1 MTLTQLQATPNAKRD
16 AIPPFLVEIAF
27 SNVEA
32 CWMRAAIFWLIWVC
46 GVATLDAQT
55 AAPTSLASS
64 TPKNAVE
71 VVANPNKAEGQDFNI
86 EYLSRSF
93 AYSIDR
99 LSVWLSDILGP
110 WSKHD
115 LYLQIT
121 PAKII
126 LGILSAL
133 VALAILQI
141 LRLLLGVIHRRHH
154 NEPSKRFWVGGILR
168 ALRKGLGI
176 FFWVT
181 AIFLFV
187 SPLLPH
193 IAIGLQNE
201 RVFGLVSKVTE
212 LGYFAALVVF
222 CYYLTQL
229 INSWLTIHAQRQPR
243 KWYYPAF
250 PFLGKLLFYNFILI
264 SLQLCL
270 FLLQL
275 PGSAQDIGTRLVSIT
290 TAIVNCVNFIQ
301 LIGALE
307 DILVSRTGSRDYY
320 DIYKFRSFRTRL
332 RVLRHLLVFLVILIC
347 IGLILMN
354 IDAVRQVGT
363 GLLASAGVAGVIFG
377 FAAQKSLST
386 IIAGLQIALTSPMK
400 IEDVVIV
407 EGEYGTIE
415 EITLTYVVVKLWDLR
430 RMILPVT
437 YFLDKPFQNWTRTS
451 SELIG
456 TVFLYTD
463 FMIPTEEIRRAGQQI
478 VAASP
483 LWDKRVYGAQV
494 TDWKNETIEIRILV
508 SSDTAGHL
516 FDLRCEVREKILDF
530 LQQRYPKAFPH
541 VRATFFPADGTNLG
555 QQHPERT
562 SNEEQIGQN

>member
-1 MTLTQLQATPNAKRD
+1 
-16 AIPPFLVEIAF
+16 
-27 SNVEA
+27 
-32 CWMRAAIFWLIWVC
+32 MRAAMFSLIWSGC
-46 GVATLDAQT
+46 IALAEAQT
-55 AAPTSLASS
+55 AAPTPTASLS
-64 TPKNAVE
+64 PKTVVEAV
-71 VVANPNKAEGQDFNI
+71 ADPSKAESQNFDI

-93 AYSIDR
+93 AFSIDR
-99 LSVWLSDILGP
+99 LSVQLSQTLGP
-110 WSKHD
+110 WSKYN
-115 LYLQIT
+115 LFLQIT

-133 VALAILQI
+133 VALAILQVV
-141 LRLLLGVIHRRHH
+141 RLLLAAVHRRRQ
-154 NEPSKRFWVGGILR
+154 NEPLERFWVGGILR
-168 ALRKGLGI
+168 ALRKGVGI

-181 AIFLFV
+181 AIFLFL

-193 IAIGLQNE
+193 IAIGLHNE
-201 RVFGLVSKVTE
+201 GVFHIVSKLTE
-212 LGYFAALVVF
+212 LGYFAALIVF
-222 CYYLTQL
+222 CYYLVLL
-229 INSWLTIHAQRQPR
+229 INSWLTLHAQREPR
-243 KWYYPAF
+243 QWYYPAF

-270 FLLQL
+270 NLLQL
-275 PGSAQDIGTRLVSIT
+275 PGSAQALGSKLVSIAS
-290 TAIVNCVNFIQ
+290 AIVNCVTFIQ
-301 LIGALE
+301 MIRAVE
-307 DILVSRTGSRDYY
+307 DMLVSRTSLRNHDT
-320 DIYKFRSFRTRL
+320 YKFRGFLTRL
-332 RVLRHLLVFLVILIC
+332 QVLRRLIVFLVIMIS
-347 IGLILMN
+347 IGVILMN

-386 IIAGLQIALTSPMK
+386 IIAGLQIALTGPMK
-400 IEDVVIV
+400 IDDVVIV

-430 RMILPVT
+430 RMILPIT

-456 TVFLYTD
+456 AVLLYTD
-463 FMIPTEEIRRAGQQI
+463 FMMPIEEIRRAAEKI

-516 FDLRCEVREKILDF
+516 FDLRCEVREKILNY
-530 LQQRYPKAFPH
+530 LQQRNPEAFPH
-541 VRATFFPADGTNLG
+541 VRTTFFPADGSSFG
-555 QQHPERT
+555 DQKPQR
-562 SNEEQIGQN
+562 SSK

>member
-1 MTLTQLQATPNAKRD
+1 
-16 AIPPFLVEIAF
+16 
-27 SNVEA
+27 
-32 CWMRAAIFWLIWVC
+32 MRAAMFSLIWLGC
-46 GVATLDAQT
+46 IALAETET
-55 AAPTSLASS
+55 AAPTPTASLS
-64 TPKNAVE
+64 PKTVVEAV
-71 VVANPNKAEGQDFNI
+71 ADPSKAESQNFDI

-93 AYSIDR
+93 AFSIDH
-99 LSVWLSDILGP
+99 LSGQLSQTLGP
-110 WSKHD
+110 WSKYN
-115 LYLQIT
+115 LFLQIT

-133 VALAILQI
+133 VALAILQVV
-141 LRLLLGVIHRRHH
+141 RLLLAAVHRRRH
-154 NEPSKRFWVGGILR
+154 NEASERFWVGGILR
-168 ALRKGLGI
+168 ALRKGVGI

-181 AIFLFV
+181 AIFLFL

-193 IAIGLQNE
+193 IAIGLHNE
-201 RVFGLVSKVTE
+201 GVFRIVSKLTE
-212 LGYFAALVVF
+212 LGYFAALIVF
-222 CYYLTQL
+222 CYYLVLL
-229 INSWLTIHAQRQPR
+229 INSWLTLHAQREPR
-243 KWYYPAF
+243 QWYYPAF

-270 FLLQL
+270 NLLQL
-275 PGSAQDIGTRLVSIT
+275 PGSAQALGSKLVSIAS
-290 TAIVNCVNFIQ
+290 AIVNCVTFIQ
-301 LIGALE
+301 MIRAVE
-307 DILVSRTGSRDYY
+307 DMLVSRTSLRNH
-320 DIYKFRSFRTRL
+320 DIYKFRGFLTRL
-332 RVLRHLLVFLVILIC
+332 QVLRRLIVFLVIIIS
-347 IGLILMN
+347 IGVILMN

-386 IIAGLQIALTSPMK
+386 IIAGLQIALTGPMK
-400 IEDVVIV
+400 IDDVVIV

-430 RMILPVT
+430 RMILPIT

-456 TVFLYTD
+456 AVLIYTD
-463 FMIPTEEIRRAGQQI
+463 FMMPIEEIRRAAEKI

-516 FDLRCEVREKILDF
+516 FDLRCEVREKILNY
-530 LQQRYPKAFPH
+530 LQQRNPEAFPH
-541 VRATFFPADGTNLG
+541 VRTAFFPADGSSFG
-555 QQHPERT
+555 DQKPQR
-562 SNEEQIGQN
+562 SSK